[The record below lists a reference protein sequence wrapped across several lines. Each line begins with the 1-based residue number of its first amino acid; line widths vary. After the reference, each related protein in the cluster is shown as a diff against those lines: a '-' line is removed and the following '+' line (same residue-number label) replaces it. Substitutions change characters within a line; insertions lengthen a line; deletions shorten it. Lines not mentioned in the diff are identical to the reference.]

1 MMQLAA
7 RTRLAGVLI
16 GAVVAGALVP
26 GASAAPR
33 FVNKYTGQVSATRT
47 ADPGIYVYP
56 AEAAAAAQRA
66 AARTDLA
73 MTSRALELQ
82 STADDGSVAGFDWP
96 SAGIGAGA
104 AGLLLALMVAAGT
117 GRRGQ
122 RTVRT

>member
-1 MMQLAA
+1 MLHLAA
-7 RTRLAGVLI
+7 RKRLAGVLI

-33 FVNKYTGQVSATRT
+33 FVNKYTGQVSDTRT

-56 AEAAAAAQRA
+56 AEAAPAAERA
-66 AARTDLA
+66 AARANLA
-73 MTSRALELQ
+73 TTSRDLELQ
-82 STADDGSVAGFDWP
+82 PAADDGSGTGFDWP

-104 AGLLLALMVAAGT
+104 AGLLLTLLVAAAT